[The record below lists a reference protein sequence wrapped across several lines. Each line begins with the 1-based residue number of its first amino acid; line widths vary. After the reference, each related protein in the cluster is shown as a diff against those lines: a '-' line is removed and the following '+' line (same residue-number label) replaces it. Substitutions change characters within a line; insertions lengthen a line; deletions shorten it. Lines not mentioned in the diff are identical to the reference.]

1 MSDQDTPAAR
11 AARAAASFALRPD
24 AAGCEALSERI
35 ACELTAGFSAA
46 SAAGAP
52 IACVAGCTF
61 CCHQRVN
68 VLPHEAVAIARRVR
82 TAFAPEERAALEQRI
97 LDNARRVDA
106 LTPGQHRSANLR
118 CALLVEG
125 QCSVYDVR
133 PSVCAAYHS
142 LSRDRCRHSFENPE
156 SIGTPRNSRPALR
169 PLREAADSIAAALE
183 TAFRDAGLPADKGEL
198 HQRLRAELAE
208 PGEPSFRSPTRERSE
223 PEPKA

>member
-11 AARAAASFALRPD
+11 AARAAAGFALRPD
-24 AAGCEALSERI
+24 EAACEALSERI
-35 ACELTAGFSAA
+35 VRELTAEFSAA

-68 VLPHEAVAIARRVR
+68 VFPHEAVAIVRRLR
-82 TAFAPEERAALEQRI
+82 KAFGPDEQAAIEQRI

-133 PSVCAAYHS
+133 PSACAAYHS
-142 LSRDRCRHSFENPE
+142 LSRDRCRHSFEHPE

-169 PLREAADSIAAALE
+169 PLQEAAASVAAALE
-183 TAFRDAGLPADKGEL
+183 TELRGAGLRADKGEL
-198 HQRLRAELAE
+198 HQRLRAALEQA
-208 PGEPSFRSPTRERSE
+208 GEPSSRHRACEPSASE
-223 PEPKA
+223 PSA